1 MNKEKWLNYAIGTL
15 KACSSGAGSIA
26 HISSDIN
33 SPPAYTA
40 KVVADLRRAR
50 LIDENYELVRPPQQ
64 ITVRQVIEASE
75 DNDCQGPAAKINAI
89 ILKSLEVPITQVW

>member
-1 MNKEKWLNYAIGTL
+1 MNKEKWLNYAMGIL
-15 KACSSGAGSIA
+15 KACNSGSSSISRIA
-26 HISSDIN
+26 SDIN

-40 KVVADLRRAR
+40 KVIADLRRAKI
-50 LIDENYELVRPPQQ
+50 IDENYELSKPPQQ

-75 DNDCQGPAAKINAI
+75 DNDCQGPAAKINTI